1 MIGSMAIW
9 PDRVHNWGTTEAER
23 LRPFPCDRL
32 LPEPGQVLYRGVD
45 VEAPA
50 ATLFLWLCQLR
61 LAPYSYDRIDN
72 FGRRSPRRLVPG
84 LDELEIAQE
93 FMRIFELVDFE
104 PGSSITLE
112 SNKPPSVRSV
122 ISYVAEDRGPDRS
135 RLLVKYSV
143 EYGLRWITAPMR
155 LILPPGDLL
164 MMRRQL
170 LNLKQLAEAT

>member
-1 MIGSMAIW
+1 MAIW
-9 PDRVHNWGTTEAER
+9 PDTVRNWGTTDAER
-23 LRPFPCDRL
+23 SRSFPCDRL
-32 LPEPGQVLYRGVD
+32 LPEPNEALYRAVD
-45 VEAPA
+45 VDAPA
-50 ATLFLWLCQLR
+50 ATVFLWLCQLR

-72 FGRRSPRRLVPG
+72 FGRPSPRRLVPG
-84 LDELEIAQE
+84 LDRLEAGQV

-104 PGSSITLE
+104 PGRSITLE
-112 SNKPPSVRSV
+112 SNKPRSVRSV
-122 ISYVAEDRGPDRS
+122 VSYLAEDRGGDRS

-143 EYGLRWITAPMR
+143 GYGSAWLAAPMK